1 MIKEFQKE
9 YRWLSNFIPVEIK
22 LLGQIFPSVEH
33 AYQSLKSDD
42 PDWKEYCT
50 LESNPAQ
57 IKRESK
63 NVILRK
69 DWDIVKDDIMWECQ
83 KQKYSQEPYRQKLI
97 DTKNEQ
103 IQEGNYWGDTYW
115 GVDLKT
121 GKGENRLGKMIMK
134 IRGELRGKNDN
145 D

>member
-9 YRWLSNFIPVEIK
+9 YRWLSNFAPVEIRID
-22 LLGQIFPSVEH
+22 GEFYSSVEH
-33 AYQSLKSDD
+33 AYQSEKSDD
-42 PDWKEYCT
+42 PDWKEYCK
-50 LESNPAQ
+50 LETNPTQ
-57 IKRESK
+57 IKRQSK

-69 DWDIVKDDIMWECQ
+69 DWDAVKDDIMMDCLE
-83 KQKYSQEPYRQKLI
+83 QKYSQEPYRQKLI

-134 IRGELRGKNDN
+134 IRGELRGK
-145 D
+145 

>member
-9 YRWLSNFIPVEIK
+9 YRWLSNFAPVKIK
-22 LLGQIFPSVEH
+22 LDSGIYSSVEH
-33 AYQSLKSDD
+33 AYQSSKSYDS
-42 PDWKEYCT
+42 DWKEYCK
-50 LESNPAQ
+50 LETNPSQ
-57 IKRESK
+57 IKRQSK
-63 NVILRK
+63 NVILKK
-69 DWDIVKDDIMWECQ
+69 DWDAIKDFIMMECLRQ
-83 KQKYSQEPYRQKLI
+83 KFDQEPYRQKLI

-134 IRGELRGKNDN
+134 IREELKNGS
-145 D
+145 